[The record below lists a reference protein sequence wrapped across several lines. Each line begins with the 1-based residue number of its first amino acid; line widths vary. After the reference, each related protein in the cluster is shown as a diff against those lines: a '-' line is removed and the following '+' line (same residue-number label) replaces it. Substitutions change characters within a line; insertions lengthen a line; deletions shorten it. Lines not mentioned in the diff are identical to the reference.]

1 MKQELT
7 KEDIYFLARA
17 KKIEVETLL
26 KVKSMLDPKKV
37 RSTLIRYEYRE
48 RTKHSSVCKRDIV
61 NLLMKRYNVSR
72 STIELAIYERP
83 SDIRQKECVECGKMT
98 SYYRWVKYNG
108 LCKKCIKL

>member
-17 KKIEVETLL
+17 KKIEVDTLL
-26 KVKSMLDPKKV
+26 KVKSLLDPKRV

-48 RTKHSSVCKRDIV
+48 RSKLKGVGKGDVV
-61 NLLMKRYNVSR
+61 NLLMKRYNVSS
-72 STIELAIYERP
+72 STIETDIYERP
-83 SDIRQKECVECGKMT
+83 SDVRQKECLQCGRMT

-108 LCKKCIKL
+108 LCKKCIK